1 VEQKSLLLRSKTTQL
16 QQAENSMG
24 NALTQKILITLG
36 FIFAYR
42 VLAYIPVPGV
52 DTSVIASYFTDANN
66 ALGLANMFSGNAI
79 ERLSIISLGIMPY
92 ITASIVMELLAATFP
107 TLGQMKK
114 ERDGMQKYMQ
124 IIRYF
129 TIFITVVQAIGVSMG
144 LQSLTGSS
152 GQSAV
157 MIDPTT
163 FVIIATF
170 SMLTGTMLLMWIG
183 EQITQKGI
191 GNGISLIIFAG
202 IVSGLPSA
210 ISNTVQAVNAGE
222 MSFLTI
228 LAILG
233 VMLITILAII
243 YVELGERR
251 VPISYS
257 RKTIMQNQN
266 KRVMNYIPV
275 KVNLSGVIPPIFA
288 SAILMFPLT
297 MLQSSQNDILVKIAD
312 ILAPGGVVFN
322 VVTFLLVVF
331 FAFFYAS
338 IAFNAKDISDNLK
351 KQGGFI
357 PGVRPGEHTKE
368 FLNDVASKL
377 TVTGATYLAIIS
389 TVPFVFINGMG
400 ASFYFGGTAV
410 LIIVQVAL
418 DTMRKVE
425 AQRTM
430 NQYNTLGNVGL

>member
-1 VEQKSLLLRSKTTQL
+1 
-16 QQAENSMG
+16 MG

-36 FIFAYR
+36 FLFAYR
-42 VLAYIPVPGV
+42 VLAYIPTPGV
-52 DTSVIASYFTDANN
+52 DLGVIKEFFDSNTNN
-66 ALGLANMFSGNAI
+66 ALGMMNMFSGNAVK
-79 ERLSIISLGIMPY
+79 RLSVISLGIMPY

-107 TLGQMKK
+107 ALGQMKK

-144 LQSLTGSS
+144 LQSMTGRA

-157 MIDPTT
+157 MIDPVMFTVLT
-163 FVIIATF
+163 TF

-210 ISNTVQAVNAGE
+210 IGNTIRAVNAGE
-222 MSFLTI
+222 MSFLLVLGI
-228 LAILG
+228 LAI
-233 VMLITILAII
+233 MLITILAII

-257 RKTIMQNQN
+257 RKTIMQNQS
-266 KRVMNYIPV
+266 KRVMNYIPI

-288 SAILMFPLT
+288 SAVLMFPLT
-297 MLQSSQNDILVKIAD
+297 MLQASTNPIITAIAD
-312 ILAPGGVVFN
+312 TLAPGGIVFN
-322 VVTFLLVVF
+322 VATFFLVVF

-338 IAFNAKDISDNLK
+338 IAFNAKDIADNLK
-351 KQGGFI
+351 RQGGFI

-368 FLNDVASKL
+368 FLNEVASRL
-377 TVTGATYLAIIS
+377 TGSGAVYLGIIS
-389 TVPFVFINGMG
+389 TVPFALISGMG
-400 ASFYFGGTAV
+400 ASFYFGGVSV

-418 DTMRKVE
+418 DTMRKIE

-430 NQYNTLGNVGL
+430 NQYDTLGNVGL

>member
-1 VEQKSLLLRSKTTQL
+1 
-16 QQAENSMG
+16 MG

-52 DTSVIASYFTDANN
+52 DLGVIKEFFDSNSNN

-79 ERLSIISLGIMPY
+79 RRLSIISLGIMPY

-129 TIFITVVQAIGVSMG
+129 TIFITVIQAIGVSMG
-144 LQSLTGSS
+144 LHSLSGKS

-157 MIDPTT
+157 MIDPTMFT
-163 FVIIATF
+163 VVATF

-202 IVSGLPSA
+202 IVSGIPAA

-222 MSFLTI
+222 MSFLVIIAI
-228 LAILG
+228 LAIMLG
-233 VMLITILAII
+233 TIMSII

-257 RKTIMQNQN
+257 RKTMMQNQN
-266 KRVMNYIPV
+266 KRVMNYIPI

-297 MLQSSQNDILVKIAD
+297 MLQSSKNPVFLYIAD
-312 ILAPGGVVFN
+312 ILAPGGLVFN
-322 VVTFLLVVF
+322 FITFLLVIF

-351 KQGGFI
+351 RQGGFI

-368 FLNDVASKL
+368 FLNEVASRL
-377 TVTGATYLAIIS
+377 TVSGSIYLALIS
-389 TVPFVFINGMG
+389 TVPFLFINSMG

>member
-1 VEQKSLLLRSKTTQL
+1 
-16 QQAENSMG
+16 MG

-36 FIFAYR
+36 FLFAYR
-42 VLAYIPVPGV
+42 VLAYVPTPGV
-52 DTSVIASYFTDANN
+52 DLGVIKEFFDSNSSN
-66 ALGLANMFSGNAI
+66 ALGLMNMFSGNAV

-107 TLGQMKK
+107 ALGQMKK

-144 LQSLTGSS
+144 LQSMTGRG
-152 GQSAV
+152 GQSAI
-157 MIDPTT
+157 MIDPVMFTVLT
-163 FVIIATF
+163 TF
-170 SMLTGTMLLMWIG
+170 SMLAGTMLLMWIG

-210 ISNTVQAVNAGE
+210 ISNTVRAVNAGE
-222 MSFLTI
+222 MNFLVVLGI
-228 LAILG
+228 LAIMI
-233 VMLITILAII
+233 VTILAII

-288 SAILMFPLT
+288 SAVLMFPLT
-297 MLQSSQNDILVKIAD
+297 MLQASTNEWVTAIAD
-312 ILAPGGVVFN
+312 TLAPGGLVFN
-322 VVTFLLVVF
+322 IATFLLVMF

-338 IAFNAKDISDNLK
+338 IAFNAKDIADNLK
-351 KQGGFI
+351 RQGGFI

-368 FLNDVASKL
+368 FLNEVASRL
-377 TVTGATYLAIIS
+377 TGSGAVYLAIVS
-389 TVPFVFINGMG
+389 TVPFALVSGMG
-400 ASFYFGGTAV
+400 ASFYFGGVAV

-418 DTMRKVE
+418 DTMRKIE

-430 NQYNTLGNVGL
+430 SQYDTLGDVGL

>member
-1 VEQKSLLLRSKTTQL
+1 M
-16 QQAENSMG
+16 N

-36 FIFAYR
+36 FLFAYR
-42 VLAYIPVPGV
+42 VLAYIPTPGV
-52 DTSVIASYFTDANN
+52 DMNVIKEFFDHNSNN
-66 ALGLANMFSGNAI
+66 ALGMMNMFSGNAVR
-79 ERLSIISLGIMPY
+79 RLSIISLGIMPY

-107 TLGQMKK
+107 ALGQMKK

-144 LQSLTGSS
+144 LQSMTGRA
-152 GQSAV
+152 GESAV
-157 MIDPTT
+157 MIDPLT
-163 FVIIATF
+163 FTVLATF

-210 ISNTVQAVNAGE
+210 IGNTIRAVNAGE
-222 MSFLTI
+222 MNFLVV
-228 LAILG
+228 LGILG
-233 VMLITILAII
+233 IMIATTLFII

-257 RKTIMQNQN
+257 RKTIMQNQS
-266 KRVMNYIPV
+266 KRVMNYIPI

-288 SAILMFPLT
+288 SAVLMFPLT
-297 MLQSSQNDILVKIAD
+297 VLQASSNAWLTAIAD
-312 ILAPGGVVFN
+312 ALVPGGILFN
-322 VVTFLLVVF
+322 IVTFVLVVF

-338 IAFNAKDISDNLK
+338 IAFNAKDIADNLK
-351 KQGGFI
+351 RQGGFI

-368 FLNDVASKL
+368 FLNEVASRL
-377 TVTGATYLAIIS
+377 TGGGAVYLGIVSTLPFLLIS
-389 TVPFVFINGMG
+389 QMG
-400 ASFYFGGTAV
+400 ASFYFGGVSV

-418 DTMRKVE
+418 DTMRKIE
-425 AQRTM
+425 AHRTM
-430 NQYNTLGNVGL
+430 SQYDVLGNVGL

>member
-1 VEQKSLLLRSKTTQL
+1 
-16 QQAENSMG
+16 MG

-36 FIFAYR
+36 FLFAYR

-52 DTSVIASYFTDANN
+52 DLDVIKSFFDQNSNN
-66 ALGLANMFSGNAI
+66 GLGLANMFSGGAVQ
-79 ERLSIISLGIMPY
+79 RFSVISLGIMPY

-107 TLGQMKK
+107 ALGQMKK

-129 TIFITVVQAIGVSMG
+129 TIFITVVQAIGVSIGLRSMG
-144 LQSLTGSS
+144 S
-152 GQSAV
+152 GGQGAI
-157 MIDPTT
+157 MIDQTT
-163 FVIIATF
+163 FTILATF

-202 IVSGLPSA
+202 IVSGIPAA
-210 ISNTVQAVNAGE
+210 ISNTVTSVNAGT
-222 MSFLTI
+222 MNFLSVV
-228 LAILG
+228 AIAAI
-233 VMLITILAII
+233 MLVTILAII

-275 KVNLSGVIPPIFA
+275 RVNISGVIPPIFA
-288 SAILMFPLT
+288 SAVLMFPLT
-297 MLQSSQNDILVKIAD
+297 MLQASTNSTVTAIAD
-312 ILAPGGVVFN
+312 LLAPGGIVFN
-322 VVTFLLVVF
+322 VATFLMIIF

-338 IAFNAKDISDNLK
+338 IQFNAKDIADNLK
-351 KQGGFI
+351 RQGGFI

-368 FLNDVASKL
+368 FLNEVASRL
-377 TVTGATYLAIIS
+377 TVTGAIYLAIIS
-389 TVPFVFINGMG
+389 TVPFAMINGMG

-418 DTMRKVE
+418 DTMRKIE

-430 NQYNTLGNVGL
+430 NQYEVLGNVGL